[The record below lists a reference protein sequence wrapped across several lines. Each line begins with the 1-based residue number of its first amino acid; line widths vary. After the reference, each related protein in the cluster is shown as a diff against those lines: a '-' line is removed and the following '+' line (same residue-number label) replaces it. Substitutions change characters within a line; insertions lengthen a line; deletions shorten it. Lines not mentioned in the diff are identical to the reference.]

1 MFEEKNIILASS
13 SPRRKALLEK
23 AGIVFKVRVS
33 HADEEIPGNIRAEG
47 APIYLA
53 ERKAEIVQKLSADN
67 ELILAADTIVLL
79 RDKILGKPENDQHAK
94 EILRLLSGKA
104 HQVITGVCLL
114 HGEKKIMFS
123 ETTKVYFYH
132 LTEAQI
138 NYYVENYHPMDKAG
152 AYAIQEWLGLTGIE
166 KIEGDYF
173 NVVGLPIGRV
183 IKEIEKF

>member
-13 SPRRKALLEK
+13 SPRRKELLEK
-23 AGIVFKVRVS
+23 AGIAFKMRIS
-33 HADEEIPGNIRAEG
+33 HANEDIPDNMSSEK
-47 APIYLA
+47 APVYLA
-53 ERKAEIVQKLSADN
+53 GKKAEMVQKRSADN

-79 RDKILGKPENDQHAK
+79 GNKILGKPDNDRHAK
-94 EILRLLSGKA
+94 EILRLLSGKM
-104 HQVITGVCLL
+104 HRVITGVCLL
-114 HGEKKIMFS
+114 QGKREIQFS
-123 ETTKVYFYH
+123 ETTKVYFYP

-152 AYAIQEWLGLTGIE
+152 AYAIQEWIGLTGIE

-183 IKEIEKF
+183 IKEIEKL